1 MEMKQLLVPV
11 DFSDC
16 SEYALEVAAQLA
28 RKLNATITIF
38 HMMGV
43 SESVLAKSELYEQEE
58 AKYYMNLAKE
68 KINEYTNKSYL
79 MGIPVKTVIQ
89 NYKVFEEVNK
99 VAQEQQIDLIVMG
112 SHGARGFSRLFV
124 GSNTEKVVRSAEVPV
139 LVIKKPHHDFKIEN
153 VVFACNLEA
162 ENRAAF
168 KKALDFSNLFNAELQ
183 LVYINTEGSNFLNS
197 RQIAEK
203 VADFTSIIGNTHK
216 VNIYHD
222 FNVEQGIFN
231 FAESISANMVVIPT
245 HGRKGIAH
253 FFKGSIGEKM
263 ANTVKLPLMTIKI

>member
-1 MEMKQLLVPV
+1 MKQILVPV

-28 RKLNATITIF
+28 RKLNGVITIF

-43 SESVLAKSELYEQEE
+43 SEAVLAKSELHEQEE
-58 AKYYMNLAKE
+58 ARYYMKLAKE
-68 KINEYTNKSYL
+68 KLKRYTDKAYL
-79 MGIPVKTVIQ
+79 MGIPVKTIIQ
-89 NYKVFEEVNK
+89 NYKVFEEINK
-99 VAQEQQIDLIVMG
+99 VAHEQQIDLIIMG
-112 SHGARGFSRLFV
+112 SHGASGLSRLFV

-153 VVFACNLEA
+153 VVFACNLKA
-162 ENRAAF
+162 ESHKAF
-168 KKALDFSNLFNAELQ
+168 QKALDFSNLFGAELH

-203 VADFTSIIGNTHK
+203 VADFSTIIGHSHT
-216 VNIYHD
+216 VNLYHD
-222 FNVEQGIFN
+222 FSVEQGIFN
-231 FAESISANMVVIPT
+231 FAGSISANLIVIPT

-263 ANTVKLPLMTIKI
+263 ANTIKMPIMTIKL